1 MIRKITYI
9 DGTFDVVEFLQE
21 HPQCVECRL
30 LASSRI
36 SPSAAQGPA
45 RIFFSSEVWD
55 RGAEVVVKDLPM
67 YLSVQYVS
75 PNLEKLM
82 KASLCN

>member
-21 HPQCVECRL
+21 HPQCMECRL

-45 RIFFSSEVWD
+45 RIFFSSKVWNK
-55 RGAEVVVKDLPM
+55 RGAEVAVKDLPM

-82 KASLCN
+82 KAGG